1 MNHAGLQDPRLWARA
16 AIRREVI
23 ERDGLGPLLTNPRL
37 VLYCTVLYCTVLL
50 TNPRLGLV
58 TDLDL
63 SYLDLTQESRRSL
76 AAAVRRFRRIWM
88 RFASLDRGM
97 LSPCR
102 HVAMSPGTAT

>member
-1 MNHAGLQDPRLWARA
+1 M
-16 AIRREVI
+16 
-23 ERDGLGPLLTNPRL
+23 
-37 VLYCTVLYCTVLL
+37 

-88 RFASLDRGM
+88 R
-97 LSPCR
+97 
-102 HVAMSPGTAT
+102 

>member
-1 MNHAGLQDPRLWARA
+1 M
-16 AIRREVI
+16 I

-63 SYLDLTQESRRSL
+63 SYLDLTRESRRSL
-76 AAAVRRFRRIWM
+76 AAVMRRFRRIWM
-88 RFASLDRGM
+88 RFASLGRGVF
-97 LSPCR
+97 SPCR
-102 HVAMSPGTAT
+102 HVAMLPGTAT